1 MRTALLALL
10 GIPCTVFF
18 TLAALGGGLFGASR
32 TYFDWVHRSWA
43 KSMLWM
49 AGVRVEA
56 DGLENLPAN
65 EPVILA
71 VNHQSWIDILVLLAF
86 LPVSLRFIAK
96 KEIRRVPVFA
106 SAMALAGHVFVDRQ
120 KRGKAIVAMRE
131 AAARMQ
137 EHGLSM
143 AIFPEGTRS
152 PDGRLL
158 PFKKGGFVL
167 AIEIAATLVPIAM
180 DGGRLIM
187 PKSTFAVR
195 AGRVRLRCAKAIR
208 FTGPEKDDRDDA
220 LEHVRDR
227 IAGMLE
233 EIRVNTK
240 VARSH
245 RGSQGDQAV
254 PSSGGDRQGS

>member
-18 TLAALGGGLFGASR
+18 TLAALAGGLFGASR
-32 TYFDWVHRSWA
+32 AYFDWVHRSWA

-49 AGVRVEA
+49 AGVRVEV
-56 DGLENLPAN
+56 DGLDNLPVN

-120 KRGKAIVAMRE
+120 NWGKAIVAMRE

-167 AIEIAATLVPIAM
+167 AIEIAATLVPSAM

-187 PKSTFAVR
+187 PKSTFVVR

-233 EIRVNTK
+233 EIRVNIC
-240 VARSH
+240 
-245 RGSQGDQAV
+245 
-254 PSSGGDRQGS
+254 